1 MRVILWR
8 ARWSGVIWTYGYII
22 LSFDFCGM
30 IKLYLVMS
38 YHPWSDMHLN
48 HACFVFWLFSSW
60 NDLFFLHCN
69 LYLWRKK
76 KCCGI
81 REMCLNR
88 DAKMPGTRENIFF
101 VYFWRKKGTL
111 ESDKCVSVELLF
123 NCHYYLSNLILH
135 WVILELLLFLLRRKR
150 CIYTS
155 AFPDFSFNFL
165 SQYWLSE
172 MNKLESWIYLQMG
185 NYNISGFCIFCS
197 CSRLFLNSPAICVY

>member
-1 MRVILWR
+1 MNKMRVILWR
-8 ARWSGVIWTYGYII
+8 ARWSSVIWTYGYIL

-38 YHPWSDMHLN
+38 YHSWSDMHLN

-76 KCCGI
+76 KYCGI

-88 DAKMPGTRENIFF
+88 DAKMPGTWENIFF

-111 ESDKCVSVELLF
+111 ESEKCVWVELLF
-123 NCHYYLSNLILH
+123 NCHYCLSNLILH

-155 AFPDFSFNFL
+155 AFPGCQKWTDLN
-165 SQYWLSE
+165 
-172 MNKLESWIYLQMG
+172 LESTCGLIS
-185 NYNISGFCIFCS
+185 SGFCIFCS